1 MESNASVFA
10 GMNCSDHAG
19 AMRLTTLPVLAVT
32 AAAVL
37 AGCSSDDDPSGAAS
51 SPAAPST
58 STPAPTTN
66 APTADVPTADP
77 AVAAALAQLESDYA
91 ARLGVYAVDTGTRE
105 TVEHRADERFA
116 FASTH
121 KMLSSAAVLQATDP
135 ADLAEV
141 IPFDAADVVGYSPV
155 TEPAAGTGLTL
166 LEVIRAAITVS
177 DNTAANL
184 LFEQLGGPDGLEA
197 AVRGF
202 GDDTTSFDRI
212 EPGLSDWVPGE
223 TRDTTTPR
231 AMAANLEGLALG
243 DLLADDD
250 RAVLVDAMRDNT
262 TGDELIRA
270 GVPDGWV
277 VADKTGSASHG
288 GRNDIAVIEPPGAA
302 PIVLAV
308 YINRLDPEAE
318 SDPAL
323 IAAAAEIVVD
333 ALTG

>member
-1 MESNASVFA
+1 
-10 GMNCSDHAG
+10 
-19 AMRLTTLPVLAVT
+19 MRLTSLPVLAAVT
-32 AAAVL
+32 AAVL
-37 AGCSSDDDPSGAAS
+37 AGCSSDDDPPGAAP

-58 STPAPTTN
+58 SAPAPTTDTS
-66 APTADVPTADP
+66 TADTSTAEATTPDP
-77 AVAAALAQLESDYA
+77 AVAAALAQLETDYA

-121 KMLSSAAVLQATDP
+121 KALSAAAVLQATD
-135 ADLAEV
+135 AAALDDV
-141 IPFDAADVVGYSPV
+141 IQYDAADVVGHSPV

-212 EPGLSDWVPGE
+212 EPGLSDWAPGE

-231 AMAANLEGLALG
+231 AMAANLERLALG
-243 DLLADDD
+243 DLLAADD

-270 GVPDGWV
+270 GVPDGWP
-277 VADKTGSASHG
+277 VADKTGSAGHG
-288 GRNDIAVIEPPGAA
+288 GRNDIAVIEPPDSA

-308 YINRLDPEAE
+308 YSNRLDPEAE

-323 IAAAAEIVVD
+323 IAAAATIVVD

>member
-1 MESNASVFA
+1 
-10 GMNCSDHAG
+10 
-19 AMRLTTLPVLAVT
+19 MRLTTVPVLAVF

-37 AGCSSDDDPSGAAS
+37 AGCSPDDPPPA
-51 SPAAPST
+51 AAPST
-58 STPAPTTN
+58 PADTSPPPTATSTPS
-66 APTADVPTADP
+66 ADP
-77 AVAAALAQLESDYA
+77 AVAAALAELEDDYT
-91 ARLGVYAVDTGTRE
+91 ARLGVYAVDTATRE
-105 TVEHRADERFA
+105 TVEYRADERFA

-121 KMLSSAAVLQATDP
+121 KMLSSAAVLQATEP

-141 IPFDAADVVGYSPV
+141 IRYEAADVVGYSPV
-155 TEPAAGTGLTL
+155 TEPAAATGLTL
-166 LEVIRAAITVS
+166 QEIIEAAITVS

-184 LFEQLGGPDGLEA
+184 LFEQLGGPDGLEV

-202 GDDTTSFDRI
+202 GDATTSFDRI
-212 EPGLSDWVPGE
+212 EPDLSDWAPGE

-231 AMAANLEGLALG
+231 AMAANLEGLVLG
-243 DLLADDD
+243 DLLAVED
-250 RAVLVDAMRDNT
+250 RALLHDTLRANT

-308 YINRLDPEAE
+308 YSNRLDPEAE

-323 IAAAAEIVVD
+323 IAAATELVIAG
-333 ALTG
+333 LTG

>member
-1 MESNASVFA
+1 M
-10 GMNCSDHAG
+10 
-19 AMRLTTLPVLAVT
+19 
-32 AAAVL
+32 
-37 AGCSSDDDPSGAAS
+37 
-51 SPAAPST
+51 
-58 STPAPTTN
+58 
-66 APTADVPTADP
+66 
-77 AVAAALAQLESDYA
+77 AALAALEDEFA
-91 ARLGVYAVDTGTRE
+91 ARLGVYAVDTGSRE
-105 TVEHRADERFA
+105 VVEYRADERFA

-121 KMLSSAAVLQATDP
+121 KALSAAAVLQATDA
-135 ADLAEV
+135 ADLDEV
-141 IPFDAADVVGYSPV
+141 IVYDAADVVGYSPV
-155 TEPAAGTGLTL
+155 TELAAGAGLTL

-184 LFEQLGGPDGLEA
+184 LFEQVGGPDGLEA

-212 EPGLSDWVPGE
+212 EPDLSDWVPGE

-231 AMAANLEGLALG
+231 AMAANLEALALG
-243 DLLADDD
+243 DLLADED
-250 RAVLVDAMRDNT
+250 RAVLVGAMRDNT

-270 GVPDGWV
+270 GVPEAWV

-288 GRNDIAVIEPPGAA
+288 GRNDIAVITPPGAA

-308 YINRLDPEAE
+308 YSNRLDPEPE

-323 IAAAAEIVVD
+323 IAAATEIVVD